1 MFLLSISLTKS
12 LYCHK
17 IALAIWKSFHTNKIT
32 RRKSVS
38 HKQQL
43 SVLLVRHKKG
53 FQLIGYKMCHNKV
66 NLNTVMQHR
75 PPVFL
80 RLVPRGSLYMH
91 IHYQELNIN
100 SDSLWFHLTTV
111 DTCCSAPGSDFWCQH
126 AVVICGT
133 DLIILPIKLAENR
146 KWWSCQ

>member
-1 MFLLSISLTKS
+1 MFLLSISLTRS

-17 IALAIWKSFHTNKIT
+17 IALAIWKSFHTNMIKWW
-32 RRKSVS
+32 KSVS
-38 HKQQL
+38 QKQKL
-43 SVLLVRHKKG
+43 SVLWDRHKKG
-53 FQLIGYKMCHNKV
+53 FQLIRYKTCYYKV
-66 NLNTVMQHR
+66 NLNTMIQHLL
-75 PPVFL
+75 PLFS
-80 RLVPRGSLYMH
+80 RLVFSGSLYMH

-100 SDSLWFHLTTV
+100 FDSLWFDLTTV

-126 AVVICGT
+126 AAVICGT